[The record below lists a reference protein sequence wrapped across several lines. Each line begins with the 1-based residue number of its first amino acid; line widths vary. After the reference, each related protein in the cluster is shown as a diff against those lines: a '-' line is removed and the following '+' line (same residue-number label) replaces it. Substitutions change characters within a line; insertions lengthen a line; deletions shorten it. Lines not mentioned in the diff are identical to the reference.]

1 MKRFIFVSTF
11 ILILSISGYAQHK
24 PFLFGFRAAPN
35 IGWMNPD
42 PLGYVNEGSEVGF
55 TWGFNAEFFLME
67 NYAITTGFNV
77 IYLNSKLSYPHVVDS
92 VTGILNRNYRTKY
105 IEIPLILKMKTREF
119 GKARFYGEI
128 GLGTSFLLS
137 AKSKDKFEVKGAQ
150 PQNDEKDIK
159 DEMKIGRESLILGV
173 GVELALGGS
182 TTLNLGIRFDN
193 GFTDVLK
200 DQNTADQDIDH
211 QAINNFIEFNIGVL
225 F

>member
-1 MKRFIFVSTF
+1 M
-11 ILILSISGYAQHK
+11 ILALSISGYSQHK

-42 PLGYVNEGSEVGF
+42 PLGYENDGSEVGF

-77 IYLNSKLSYPHVVDS
+77 IYLNSKISYPHAQYIDTVKT
-92 VTGILNRNYRTKY
+92 TGILHRNYRTKY

-119 GKARFYGEI
+119 GKARFFGEI

-137 AKSKDKFEVKGAQ
+137 AKSKDKFEASGIQ
-150 PQNDEKDIK
+150 PVNDEKDIK
-159 DEMKIGRESLILGV
+159 EEMKTGRESLILGI

-182 TTLNLGIRFDN
+182 TKLNLGIRFDN

-200 DQNTADQDIDH
+200 DQNTADSGIDH
-211 QAINNFIEFNIGVL
+211 QAINNFLEFNIGVL